1 MITQDQLTMVAIP
14 SMNDMH
20 LEEMLLINSLHD
32 AVQSRNVQA
41 IKEKLEELLKESK
54 IHFSEEEKMME
65 EADYADFYTHKGE
78 HDRQLH
84 ELAHIIKYFTERQ
97 DPQAIAAYIEGNL
110 NSWTT
115 HHIKTMD
122 ADMARFLQTQAAKA

>member
-20 LEEMLLINSLHD
+20 LEEILLINSLYD
-32 AVQSRNVQA
+32 AVKSRDLQA
-41 IKEKLEELLKESK
+41 IKEKLEELLEESK
-54 IHFSEEEKMME
+54 IHFSQEEEMME
-65 EADYADFYTHKGE
+65 KAGYADFYSHKGE

-84 ELAHIIKYFTERQ
+84 ELAHIIKYFAERQ

-110 NSWTT
+110 NAWTID
-115 HHIKTMD
+115 HIKTMD
-122 ADMARFLQTQAAKA
+122 AQMAAFLQTHAAKA